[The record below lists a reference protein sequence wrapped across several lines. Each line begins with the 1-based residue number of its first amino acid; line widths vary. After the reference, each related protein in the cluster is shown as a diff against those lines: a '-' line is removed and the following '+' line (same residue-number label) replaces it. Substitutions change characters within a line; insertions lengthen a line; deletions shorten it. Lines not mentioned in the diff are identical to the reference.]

1 MQKIRFKRYAEHN
14 LRGRWV
20 EPNELHSCCFTSTW
34 QREEEP
40 EIEVKFINSE
50 NDLDEICLYDSIRG
64 VDWRKEILVY
74 VSLGYMPSGGFAIQV
89 RDVIKENNRLLI
101 NVALKS
107 PSPQDFV
114 TMALTCPFDLVKVPR
129 EEVDF
134 SSTAKVA
141 LTTGNKELKA
151 VLI

>member
-1 MQKIRFKRYAEHN
+1 MEKIGFKRYAEHN

-20 EPNELHSCCFTSTW
+20 EPNDLQSCYFASNW

-50 NDLDEICLYDSIRG
+50 NDLDEICLYDSIRE
-64 VDWRKEILVY
+64 VDWRTEILVY

-89 RDVIKENNRLLI
+89 RDVIKEHNRLLI

-129 EEVDF
+129 EEVDY
-134 SSTAKVA
+134 TAKVV